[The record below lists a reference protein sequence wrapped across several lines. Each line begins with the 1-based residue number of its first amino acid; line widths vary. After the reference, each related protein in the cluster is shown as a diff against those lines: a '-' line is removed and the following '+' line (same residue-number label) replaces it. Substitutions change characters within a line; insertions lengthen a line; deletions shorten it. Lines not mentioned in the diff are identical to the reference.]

1 MSTPSTNRNRWIP
14 AAPKA
19 PHQLIL
25 EFFRRSDVWL
35 RIGLCTFATIMLLL
49 VMNGW
54 NPPFQYRLREAPH
67 RNLHAHTEF
76 QFEDLRA
83 TDDEQKRVLRNF
95 RNYYENDT
103 QLLDQLRSALT
114 NDIFLIVEKNYEEA
128 KPTKVWDKFY
138 LPNNDKPSAENQ
150 LPESPPEETFTRFI
164 EAISA
169 DEKLTKLRSAV
180 KKAFIDIDEN
190 GLLKGL
196 EHGVDKGNL
205 DEIEIFNKGNFEGGS
220 RVVKVSQVR
229 IAEIADTLR
238 ERLIEEISNESETIT
253 DPKFVAQ
260 RLFEWL
266 RPQLPETL
274 SWDKTRSVQGA
285 EAAAREVA
293 TQMKIFAHGDPLES
307 DRNAI
312 DSDSRVIRANV
323 PLNEDDIKILRAEH
337 NTQVAES
344 TVSEKLLRS
353 IFFFGLYAGTFLLI
367 SQYLFFRDLELLND
381 FRQFSILLGLIFTT
395 LTIAWVVTI
404 HTEWRA
410 EIIPITMF
418 SITIAIAYHI
428 ELALLLGAL
437 VSLAFTISHGFGM
450 SEFVILAAAS
460 SSSALMCRKI
470 RSRTKLVSV
479 GLIVAVI
486 VLPTSLGVDYML
498 GQPFGW
504 AVTKNALWFAGGAAV
519 AGLLM
524 TGVLPFLER
533 IFDIQTDISLLELSD
548 ANHPLLK
555 ELVQRAPGTYN
566 HSINVASMSE
576 AAAEAIGANGL
587 LCRVAAYFHDVG
599 KLRKPEYFIEN
610 QAGGANKHDDLA
622 PTMSTLV
629 IIAHVKDGTEI
640 ARKHRLPRR
649 ITDLIE
655 QHHGTTLVEYFY
667 RRAEQQMLEKNEN
680 PDQDAAL
687 DEGDFRYP
695 GPKPQ
700 TPEAAVMMLADTVES
715 ASRALRDPAPARIEG
730 LVKTVAKKKMDDGQ
744 FDECQI
750 TIEQLNSIAESLIK
764 SLNACL
770 LYTSPSPRDRQKSRM
785 PSSA

>member
-1 MSTPSTNRNRWIP
+1 MSNPSTNRNRWIP
-14 AAPKA
+14 AASKA

-54 NPPFQYRLREAPH
+54 NPPFKYRLREAPH

-764 SLNACL
+764 SLNAM
-770 LYTSPSPRDRQKSRM
+770 YHARVKYPEKQTDK
-785 PSSA
+785 

>member
-19 PHQLIL
+19 PHQLIF

-764 SLNACL
+764 SLNAM
-770 LYTSPSPRDRQKSRM
+770 YHARVKYPEKQTDK
-785 PSSA
+785 